1 MVGNCQS
8 QVHLQLTQQEPNVY
22 PIRLGTP
29 EEFHSL
35 REELPRLGF
44 VQENMEGNFYLRHIS
59 EAEFDVQAKA
69 PEAPPAFGTLAAL
82 FLQGKSVETE
92 RVRQAVG
99 DRSFALLKSL
109 GLIEPHAASRRCIA
123 TVAMYAT
130 HGLYIVSDRWCGV
143 DGQPFQPPVDVVY
156 PAILGTTRGFLTMIP
171 AAPCERFLE
180 LCAGTGIAA
189 FLAARNGAKHAY
201 AFDIAARSVHFAEFN
216 RRLNELD
223 NVTINE
229 GDLYSPAADRTF
241 DRIVAHPPYVPVLQ
255 PKYVFYD
262 GGQDGEH
269 ITRRIIEELPAHLE
283 DRGLLVCVSLG
294 SDRVDDPFERRVRSF
309 LGACHEEF
317 DIALFVRSE
326 MEPATQALNDVVRG
340 RGNVEQ
346 VQIWREVLQKLK
358 IVSFVFGGIFIYR
371 HGEKRKGYTIRRTMA
386 EKAGLPEIKKLMEWE
401 RQVARGEDMA
411 ILQRSRLSATV
422 ECRLTANYT
431 LRERHWTPESQK
443 LFTDAPFKMQLE
455 APEWTLQLLSE
466 CDGTRTGDELFES
479 MKTQGIIHPETP
491 FSDFADV
498 LTVMVSGGYL
508 SISEP

>member
-1 MVGNCQS
+1 MHFQS
-8 QVHLQLTQQEPNVY
+8 SPQESNVY

-44 VQENMEGNFYLRHIS
+44 VQENMEGHFHLRHIA
-59 EAEFDVQAKA
+59 EAEFDVQAKGV
-69 PEAPPAFGTLAAL
+69 EASAAFGTLAAL
-82 FLQGKSVETE
+82 FLQGKTVESE

-99 DRSFALLKSL
+99 DRTFALLSSL
-109 GLIEPHAASRRCIA
+109 GLIEQPGSSGRCIA

-143 DGQPFQPPVDVVY
+143 DGEPFQPPVDVVY

-171 AAPCERFLE
+171 ASPCERFLE
-180 LCAGTGIAA
+180 ICCGTGIAA

-216 RRLNELD
+216 RRLNELE
-223 NVTINE
+223 NVTTGE
-229 GDLYSPAADRTF
+229 GDLYLPAAGKTF
-241 DRIVAHPPYVPVLQ
+241 DRIVAHPPYVPVLE

-262 GGQDGEH
+262 GGQDGEQ
-269 ITRRIIEELPAHLE
+269 ITRRIVQELPAYLE

-294 SDRVDDPFERRVRSF
+294 SDRVTDPFEQRVRSF
-309 LGACHEEF
+309 LGDRHEEF
-317 DIALFVRSE
+317 DVALFVRSE

-340 RGNVEQ
+340 RGSVEQ
-346 VQIWREVLQKLK
+346 VQIWREVLQKLR

-386 EKAGLPEIKKLMEWE
+386 EKAGLAEIERLMDWE
-401 RQVARGEDMA
+401 RRVARGEETA
-411 ILQRSRLSATV
+411 ILQHSRLKAAS

-431 LRERHWTPESQK
+431 LREGNWTPESQK
-443 LFTDAPFKMQLE
+443 LFTDEPFKMQLE

-466 CDGTRTGDELFES
+466 CDGTRTGEELFES
-479 MKTQGIIHPETP
+479 MQAQGIIQPETP
-491 FSDFADV
+491 FQDFADV
-498 LTVMVSGGYL
+498 LTVMVSGGYV
-508 SISEP
+508 SISNP

>member
-1 MVGNCQS
+1 MHFQS
-8 QVHLQLTQQEPNVY
+8 SPQESNVY

-44 VQENMEGNFYLRHIS
+44 VQENMEGHFHLRHIA
-59 EAEFDVQAKA
+59 EAEFDVQAKGV
-69 PEAPPAFGTLAAL
+69 EASAAFGTLAAL
-82 FLQGKSVETE
+82 FLQGKTVESE

-99 DRSFALLKSL
+99 DRTFALLSSL
-109 GLIEPHAASRRCIA
+109 GLIEQPGSSRRCIA

-171 AAPCERFLE
+171 ASPCERFLE
-180 LCAGTGIAA
+180 ICCGTGIAA

-216 RRLNELD
+216 RRLNELE
-223 NVTINE
+223 NVTTGE
-229 GDLYSPAADRTF
+229 GDLYLPAAGRTF
-241 DRIVAHPPYVPVLQ
+241 DRIVAHPPYVPVLE

-269 ITRRIIEELPAHLE
+269 ITRRIIQELPAYLE

-294 SDRVDDPFERRVRSF
+294 SDRVTDPFEQRVRSF
-309 LGACHEEF
+309 LGDRHEEF
-317 DIALFVRSE
+317 DVALFVRSE

-340 RGNVEQ
+340 RGSVEQ
-346 VQIWREVLQKLK
+346 VQIWREVLQKLR

-371 HGEKRKGYTIRRTMA
+371 HGEKRKGYTIRRSMA
-386 EKAGLPEIKKLMEWE
+386 EKAGLPEIERLMDWE
-401 RQVARGEDMA
+401 RRVARGEETA
-411 ILQRSRLSATV
+411 ILQHSRLKAAS

-431 LRERHWTPESQK
+431 LREGNWTPESQK
-443 LFTDAPFKMQLE
+443 LFTDEPFKMQLE

-466 CDGTRTGDELFES
+466 CDGTRTGEELFES
-479 MKTQGIIHPETP
+479 MQAQGIIQPETP
-491 FSDFADV
+491 FQDFADV
-498 LTVMVSGGYL
+498 LTVMVSGGYV
-508 SISEP
+508 SISNP

>member
-1 MVGNCQS
+1 
-8 QVHLQLTQQEPNVY
+8 
-22 PIRLGTP
+22 
-29 EEFHSL
+29 
-35 REELPRLGF
+35 
-44 VQENMEGNFYLRHIS
+44 MEGHFHLRHIA
-59 EAEFDVQAKA
+59 EAEFEVQAKGG
-69 PEAPPAFGTLAAL
+69 EAPSAFGTLAAL
-82 FLQGKSVETE
+82 FLQGKSVE
-92 RVRQAVG
+92 RDGVRQAVG
-99 DRSFALLKSL
+99 DRTFELLNSL
-109 GLIEPHAASRRCIA
+109 GLIEPHGSSGRCIA

-171 AAPCERFLE
+171 ASPCERFLE
-180 LCAGTGIAA
+180 LCCGTGIAA

-216 RRLNELD
+216 RRLNEIE
-223 NVTINE
+223 NVTLGE
-229 GDLYSPAADRTF
+229 GDLYSPAAGSTF
-241 DRIVAHPPYVPVLQ
+241 DRIVAHPPYVPVLE

-269 ITRRIIEELPAHLE
+269 ITRRIIQELPAYL
-283 DRGLLVCVSLG
+283 DDCGLLVCVSLG
-294 SDRVDDPFERRVRSF
+294 SDRVDDPFEQRIRLF
-309 LGACHEEF
+309 LGDRHEEF
-317 DIALFVRSE
+317 DVALFVRSE

-340 RGNVEQ
+340 RGSVEQ
-346 VQIWREVLQKLK
+346 VQKWREVLQKLR

-386 EKAGLPEIKKLMEWE
+386 EKAGLPEIEKLMEWE
-401 RQVARGEDMA
+401 RQVARGEDTA
-411 ILQRSRLSATV
+411 ILRRSRLKASA

-431 LRERHWTPESQK
+431 LREGNWAPESQK

-466 CDGTRTGDELFES
+466 CDGARTGEQLFES
-479 MKTQGIIHPETP
+479 MKAQGRIQPETP
-491 FSDFADV
+491 FRDFADV

-508 SISEP
+508 SISSEPG

>member
-1 MVGNCQS
+1 M
-8 QVHLQLTQQEPNVY
+8 HLQPTPQESNAY
-22 PIRLGTP
+22 PIHLGTP

-44 VQENMEGNFYLRHIS
+44 VQENMEGHFHLRHIS
-59 EAEFDVQAKA
+59 EAQFEVHAKGA
-69 PEAPPAFGTLAAL
+69 VASSAFGTLAAL

-92 RVRQAVG
+92 CVRQVVG
-99 DRSFALLKSL
+99 DGTFALLNSL
-109 GLIEPHAASRRCIA
+109 GLIEQHASSGRCIA

-143 DGQPFQPPVDVVY
+143 DGQPFHPPVDVVY

-171 AAPCERFLE
+171 ASSCERFLE
-180 LCAGTGIAA
+180 LCCGTGIAA

-216 RRLNELD
+216 RRLNQLE
-223 NVTINE
+223 NVTIGE
-229 GDLYSPAADRTF
+229 GDLYSPAVGRQF
-241 DRIVAHPPYVPVLQ
+241 DRIVAHPPYVPVLE

-269 ITRRIIEELPAHLE
+269 ITRRIIQELPAYLE

-294 SDRVDDPFERRVRSF
+294 SDRVDDPFEKRVRSF
-309 LGACHEEF
+309 LGDRHEEF
-317 DIALFVRSE
+317 DVALFVRSE

-340 RGNVEQ
+340 RGSVEQ

-371 HGEKRKGYTIRRTMA
+371 HGEKRKGYTIRRSMD
-386 EKAGLPEIKKLMEWE
+386 EKAGLPEIESLMEWE
-401 RQVARGEDMA
+401 RHVARGEDAA
-411 ILQRSRLSATV
+411 ILQRSRLRAAS
-422 ECRLTANYT
+422 ECRLTANYM
-431 LRERHWTPESQK
+431 LREGNWAPESQK
-443 LFTDAPFKMQLE
+443 LFIDAPFKMQLE

-466 CDGTRTGDELFES
+466 CDGTRTGEQLFES
-479 MKTQGIIHPETP
+479 MKTQGIIQRETP
-491 FSDFADV
+491 FQDFADV
-498 LTVMVSGGYL
+498 LTVMVSGGYVRVCP
-508 SISEP
+508 EADN

>member
-1 MVGNCQS
+1 MHFQS
-8 QVHLQLTQQEPNVY
+8 TPQESDVY
-22 PIRLGTP
+22 RIRLGTP

-44 VQENMEGNFYLRHIS
+44 VQENMEGHFHLRHIS
-59 EAEFDVQAKA
+59 EAEFEVHAKGDES
-69 PEAPPAFGTLAAL
+69 PSAFRTLAAM
-82 FLQGKSVETE
+82 FLQGKSVEPDI
-92 RVRQAVG
+92 VRQAVG
-99 DRSFALLKSL
+99 DRTFALLNSL
-109 GLIEPHAASRRCIA
+109 GLIEPYGSGGRCIA

-130 HGLYIVSDRWCGV
+130 HGLYIVSDRWCGI

-171 AAPCERFLE
+171 ASPCERFLE
-180 LCAGTGIAA
+180 LCCGTGIAA

-216 RRLNELD
+216 RRLNELE
-223 NVTINE
+223 NVTIGE
-229 GDLYSPAADRTF
+229 GDLYSPAAESTF
-241 DRIVAHPPYVPVLQ
+241 DRIVAHPPYVPVLE

-262 GGQDGEH
+262 GGQDGEQ
-269 ITRRIIEELPAHLE
+269 ITRRIIQELPSYLE

-294 SDRVDDPFERRVRSF
+294 SDRVEDSFEQRVRSF
-309 LGACHEEF
+309 LGDRQEEF
-317 DIALFVRSE
+317 DVALFVRSE

-340 RGNVEQ
+340 RGSVEQ

-386 EKAGLPEIKKLMEWE
+386 EKAGLPEIEKLMEWE
-401 RQVARGEDMA
+401 RQVARGEDTA
-411 ILQRSRLSATV
+411 ILQRSLLKAASD
-422 ECRLTANYT
+422 CRLTANYA
-431 LRERHWTPESQK
+431 LREGNWTPESQK

-466 CDGTRTGDELFES
+466 CDGTRTGEQLFQS
-479 MKTQGIIHPETP
+479 MKGQGIIQPETP
-491 FSDFADV
+491 LAEFADV
-498 LTVMVSGGYL
+498 LTVMVSGGYV
-508 SISEP
+508 SISNAQRQ